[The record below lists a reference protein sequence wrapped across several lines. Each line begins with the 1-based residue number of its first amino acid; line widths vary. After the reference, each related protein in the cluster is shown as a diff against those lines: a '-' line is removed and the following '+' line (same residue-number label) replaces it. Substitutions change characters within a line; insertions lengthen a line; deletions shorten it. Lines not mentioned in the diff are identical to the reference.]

1 MGQLG
6 GMGTAGMVPAWCPF
20 SDGEKIIYRGLAE
33 KIFEASKKGVPHER
47 KQKLKVRQ
55 LEKDGKI
62 CYDEMEQR
70 TLSESGLARWGIIK
84 KKKNHFT
91 ILPLNSYKVKKLD
104 IDEIYLP

>member
-1 MGQLG
+1 MRESIEFLILDTIKKHSSI
-6 GMGTAGMVPAWCPF
+6 MPLFTAGY
-20 SDGEKIIYRGLAE
+20 SY
-33 KIFEASKKGVPHER
+33 SKVIEW
-47 KQKLKVRQ
+47 VRQ

-70 TLSESGLARWGIIK
+70 TLSELGLARCGIIK

>member
-1 MGQLG
+1 
-6 GMGTAGMVPAWCPF
+6 
-20 SDGEKIIYRGLAE
+20 
-33 KIFEASKKGVPHER
+33 
-47 KQKLKVRQ
+47 
-55 LEKDGKI
+55 
-62 CYDEMEQR
+62 MEQR

>member
-1 MGQLG
+1 MRESIEFLILDTIKKHSSI
-6 GMGTAGMVPAWCPF
+6 MPLFTAGY
-20 SDGEKIIYRGLAE
+20 SY
-33 KIFEASKKGVPHER
+33 SKVI
-47 KQKLKVRQ
+47 
-55 LEKDGKI
+55 GKI

-70 TLSESGLARWGIIK
+70 TLSELGLARWGIIK

>member
-1 MGQLG
+1 MRESIEFLILDTIKKHSSI
-6 GMGTAGMVPAWCPF
+6 MPLFTAGY
-20 SDGEKIIYRGLAE
+20 SY
-33 KIFEASKKGVPHER
+33 SKVIEW
-47 KQKLKVRQ
+47 VRQ

-70 TLSESGLARWGIIK
+70 TLSELGLARWGIIK

-104 IDEIYLP
+104 IDEVYLP

>member
-1 MGQLG
+1 MRESIEFLILDTIKKHSSI
-6 GMGTAGMVPAWCPF
+6 MPLFTAGY
-20 SDGEKIIYRGLAE
+20 SY
-33 KIFEASKKGVPHER
+33 SKVIEW
-47 KQKLKVRQ
+47 VRQ

-84 KKKNHFT
+84 KKKNYFT

>member
-1 MGQLG
+1 MRESIEFLILDTIKKHSSI
-6 GMGTAGMVPAWCPF
+6 MPLFTAGY
-20 SDGEKIIYRGLAE
+20 SY
-33 KIFEASKKGVPHER
+33 SKVIEW
-47 KQKLKVRQ
+47 VRQ

-62 CYDEMEQR
+62 CYDEMEKR
-70 TLSESGLARWGIIK
+70 TLSALGLERWEIIK

>member
-1 MGQLG
+1 MRESIEFLILDTIKKHSSI
-6 GMGTAGMVPAWCPF
+6 MPLFTAGY
-20 SDGEKIIYRGLAE
+20 SY
-33 KIFEASKKGVPHER
+33 SKVIEW
-47 KQKLKVRQ
+47 VRQ

-84 KKKNHFT
+84 KKKNNFT

>member
-1 MGQLG
+1 MRESIEFLILDTIKKHSSI
-6 GMGTAGMVPAWCPF
+6 MPLFTAGY
-20 SDGEKIIYRGLAE
+20 SY
-33 KIFEASKKGVPHER
+33 SKVIEW
-47 KQKLKVRQ
+47 VRQ

-70 TLSESGLARWGIIK
+70 TLSEAGLARWGIIK

>member
-1 MGQLG
+1 MRESIEFLILDTIKKHSSI
-6 GMGTAGMVPAWCPF
+6 MPLFTAGY
-20 SDGEKIIYRGLAE
+20 SY
-33 KIFEASKKGVPHER
+33 SKVIEW
-47 KQKLKVRQ
+47 VRQ

-84 KKKNHFT
+84 NFT

>member
-1 MGQLG
+1 MRESIEFLILDTIKKHSSI
-6 GMGTAGMVPAWCPF
+6 MPLFTAGY
-20 SDGEKIIYRGLAE
+20 SY
-33 KIFEASKKGVPHER
+33 SKVIEWVH
-47 KQKLKVRQ
+47 Q

>member
-1 MGQLG
+1 MRESIEFLILDTIKKHSSI
-6 GMGTAGMVPAWCPF
+6 MPLFTAGY
-20 SDGEKIIYRGLAE
+20 SY
-33 KIFEASKKGVPHER
+33 SKVIEW
-47 KQKLKVRQ
+47 VRQ

-70 TLSESGLARWGIIK
+70 TLSESGLARWRIIK
-84 KKKNHFT
+84 KKKNHIT